1 MNQTDSSLEVSIIVT
16 GIHLDHRTEP
26 KRLWE
31 IKDIRKALDTI
42 FEEDRCQIWTGD
54 FNALTID
61 DYTQD
66 ELKEIAKIREQNSW
80 EAPKSELTK
89 KIANEYGFVDTRCCV
104 ESCLPIK
111 TCRFGTRIDYIF
123 ASPQLM
129 GKFDV
134 VEVIHDTDTTSDHQ
148 MVVAKFVPKQKS
160 EF

>member
-1 MNQTDSSLEVSIIVT
+1 MT

-31 IKDIRKALDTI
+31 IKDIRQALDTI

-80 EAPKSELTK
+80 EAPRSELTK
-89 KIANEYGFVDTRCCV
+89 KITNEYKFIDTWRSV
-104 ESCLPIK
+104 ESGLPIK

-123 ASPQLM
+123 ASPQLLE
-129 GKFDV
+129 KFNV
-134 VEVIHDTDTTSDHQ
+134 IEVIHDTDTASDHQ
-148 MVVAKFVPKQKS
+148 MVVTKFVSKLS
-160 EF
+160 NR

>member
-1 MNQTDSSLEVSIIVT
+1 MT

-66 ELKEIAKIREQNSW
+66 ELKEIARIREQNSW

-89 KIANEYGFVDTRCCV
+89 KITNEYGFVDTRSCV
-104 ESCLPIK
+104 KSCLPIK

-123 ASPQLM
+123 ASPQLLD
-129 GKFDV
+129 KFDV
-134 VEVIHDTDTTSDHQ
+134 IEVIHDTDTASDHQ
-148 MVVAKFVPKQKS
+148 MVVAKFVPKQKT